1 MAILNLK
8 DTIPLMVSEDYRDR
22 LKAEYF
28 QLVLRIKKL
37 EIRLEE
43 VDDELLAAQLTIME
57 AYRKILKERLTK
69 EGIQNLS

>member
-1 MAILNLK
+1 MEILNLK

-43 VDDELLAAQLTIME
+43 VSDELLGAQLTIME
-57 AYRKILKERLTK
+57 AYRKILKERLSK
-69 EGIQNLS
+69 EGIKDL

>member
-43 VDDELLAAQLTIME
+43 ADDELLEAQLAIMN
-57 AYRKILKERLTK
+57 AYQKILKERMTK

>member
-1 MAILNLK
+1 MAILYLK
-8 DTIPLMVSEDYRDR
+8 DTIPLMLSEDYRDR

-43 VDDELLAAQLTIME
+43 VSDELLGAQLTIMY
-57 AYRKILKERLTK
+57 AYQKILKERLTK